1 MNNFLQNLK
10 DELDYQGITHKEL
23 SFKTGIS
30 INTIHSWFSK
40 DIFPPLN
47 SAYKVAQ
54 VLNQSLEFLI
64 SGENKDIFPPNNYHL
79 PTREIKLL
87 SNYRK
92 LSDKEKKTIDLAA
105 QTLASDYKEPNSDIF

>member
-54 VLNQSLEFLI
+54 VLNQPLEFLI
-64 SGENKDIFPPNNYHL
+64 SGENKDVFPPNNYHL

-87 SNYRK
+87 ENYRK
-92 LSDKEKKTIDLAA
+92 LSKKEK
-105 QTLASDYKEPNSDIF
+105 NSVDALVQSLSSE